1 MKAFGKYLVMVNV
14 NGSSKIAHPGF
25 KTRKDAVSTL
35 NMTFSKVND
44 NLWEDSLGQK
54 FWIKKNTTEYA

>member
-14 NGSSKIAHPGF
+14 NGKSKIAHPGF
-25 KTRKDAVSTL
+25 KTRKDAVSML